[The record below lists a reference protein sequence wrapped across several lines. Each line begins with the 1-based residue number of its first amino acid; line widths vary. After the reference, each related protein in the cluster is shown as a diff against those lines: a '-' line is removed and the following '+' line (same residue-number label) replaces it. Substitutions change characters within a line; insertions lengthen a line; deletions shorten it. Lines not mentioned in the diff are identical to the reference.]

1 MKKTNELNVKGTS
14 VRVIRVGDEDFIC
27 LTDMAAGRGDS
38 VRAADVI
45 KNWLRARYTLEF
57 LGTWESLHNPDF
69 KVVEFDHFRIQAG
82 LPNFVLSVSEWISST
97 NAIGLIVKN
106 GRYGGTYAQ
115 KDIAF
120 EFGSAISVLFKL
132 YLIDEFQRLKA
143 EEQKQLGWSAK
154 RELAKINYRIHT
166 DAIQQHLIPAAVT
179 RAQMSIIYANEADVL
194 NVALFGQTHQQWQLA
209 HPDLKGNQRDYA
221 DINQLICISN
231 MENLNA
237 VMIEDGIP
245 QPQRLKRLNE
255 IAIHQMKILSAGT
268 DGRNLLK

>member
-1 MKKTNELNVKGTS
+1 MKKANELNVKGTP
-14 VRVIRVGDEDFIC
+14 VRVMRIDDEYFIC

-38 VRAADVI
+38 VRAADAI

-97 NAIGLIVKN
+97 NASGLIVKN

-179 RAQMSIIYANEADVL
+179 RAQMNVIYANEADVL
-194 NVALFGQTHQQWQLA
+194 NVAHFGLTHQQWQA
-209 HPDLKGNQRDYA
+209 QHPDLKGNQRDYA

-255 IAIHQMKILSAGT
+255 IAIHQMKVLASGP
-268 DGRNLLK
+268 DNRNLLK